1 MISLVTALLLMGTP
15 SSLAQETEKPSQEAQ
30 NAEEEPE
37 EMSLAEFARK
47 ERTRRSII
55 GQPDRVI
62 TNANINQVK
71 GLISTSTVPPSSGEM
86 GDGMGEG
93 EGDNAEGSEEEGDSD
108 LEKWQGAFADGVR
121 QLENAINLGLV
132 LELRMVDLNN
142 SYFTATGPAKGKIQ
156 QQLQETREEIQANQG
171 QVRAARQT
179 LEDLEND
186 AAMDGVPPGAIREM
200 IGDLPTRTS
209 FRNAPGG

>member
-1 MISLVTALLLMGTP
+1 MISLVTALLLMGTA

-30 NAEEEPE
+30 FAEEEPE

-47 ERTRRSII
+47 ERARRSII

-71 GLISTSTVPPSSGEM
+71 GLISTSTAPPSSGEM

-108 LEKWQGAFADGVR
+108 LEKWQGAFAGGVR

-142 SYFTATGPAKGKIQ
+142 SYFTATGPAKGGIQ

-200 IGDLPTRTS
+200 IGDLPTRAS